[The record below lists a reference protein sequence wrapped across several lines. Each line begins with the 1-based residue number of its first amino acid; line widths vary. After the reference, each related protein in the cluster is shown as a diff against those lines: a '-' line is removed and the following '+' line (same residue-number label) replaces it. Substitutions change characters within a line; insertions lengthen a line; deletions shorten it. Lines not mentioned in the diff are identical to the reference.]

1 MSTAIQT
8 QQSGPMATIKTLL
21 ESRKD
26 ALAQL
31 IPKHLSADR
40 LLKVALNCIA
50 KTPKLQECTP
60 GSLLQCIITSAEL
73 GLDPGGALGG
83 AYLVPFKPK
92 EGPPLAT
99 LIIGYRGF
107 IDLMRRSGQL
117 ASIRAV
123 VVHQRDTF
131 KLTEGIE
138 QTILHEPFLDGDPGP
153 LRFVYVVAKLKDG
166 SVQVEFMTRDAIE
179 SVKKRSRS
187 AGYGPWVTDYEEMAK
202 KTVVRRAA
210 KYLPM
215 SPELEKAE
223 ETDNAD
229 YVDGEVSSEEFRAQL
244 AAGSAVADD
253 VLTAPSA
260 TQAVKEKV
268 RKLRVQDT
276 PKPSPPPVAAAPT
289 EPPPPGDADA
299 PWMAEEVPT

>member
-1 MSTAIQT
+1 MSTALQS
-8 QQSGPMATIKTLL
+8 QQPTGPMATIKNLL

-60 GSLLQCIITSAEL
+60 GSLLQCVITAAEL

-92 EGPPLAT
+92 DGPPLCT
-99 LIIGYRGF
+99 LIVGYRGF

-117 ASIRAV
+117 SSIRAV

-131 KLTEGIE
+131 RLREGID
-138 QTILHEPFLDGDPGP
+138 QTIDHEPFLDGDPGP

-166 SVQVEFMTRDAIE
+166 SVQVEFMTKDAIDA
-179 SVKKRSRS
+179 VKKRSRS
-187 AGYGPWVTDYEEMAK
+187 ASYGPWVTDYEEMAK

-215 SPELEKAE
+215 NPEQEKAE
-223 ETDNAD
+223 EVDNAD
-229 YVDGEVSSEEFRAQL
+229 YVEGEVSREEFRAQL
-244 AAGSAVADD
+244 AAGSAVASD
-253 VLTAPSA
+253 VLAAPTA
-260 TQAVKEKV
+260 TQAVKERV
-268 RKLRVQDT
+268 RKLRIPEE
-276 PKPSPPPVAAAPT
+276 PKPSPPTVDAQPSDG
-289 EPPPPGDADA
+289 PPPLGDADA
-299 PWMAEEVPT
+299 PPPEPF